1 MHRVFRFAASFLFFA
16 AVVSGRPALAQVD
29 LSGEWGVTFFE
40 DILHRGATLVPGD
53 NTGVPLSEA
62 GRRKAESWDESVV
75 ATHERQCIPHPVTYA
90 VRGPGNI
97 RFVKIVDQESG
108 RLVAYSLQGSYVG
121 RFRTIWMDGR
131 PHPSDL
137 APHSYTGFSTGK
149 WVRNTLVVT
158 TTHMKMGYLDRNGM
172 PSSELARMTEH
183 FIRHDDRLTAVT
195 FIHDPVF
202 LSEPFVRSTDFVLNL
217 TGNAG
222 AWGVCAPDQIV
233 DELLDKPKGYVPH
246 HLPGTVDPGRELFLT
261 SRHVPLEAARGGA
274 DTTYP
279 EYRRRLR
286 DLSATTASN
295 SDGNSE
301 GPACGG
307 NRCEQRP
314 PAEGDVRVE
323 HVQGRVH
330 MIAGA
335 GGNIAVHVG
344 EDGVLLVNS
353 GSGKVTDKVLAAI
366 RQLSDKP
373 IRFILNTGG
382 DADDIGGNEAIAKTG
397 NRSGGRGQG
406 AGAAVIAHD
415 GVLQS
420 LIGSEGREPSVPSP
434 SWPTITFIGDLKD
447 VYTNGEAVQMFHQP
461 AAHATGDSVV
471 FFRASDVVVTGEVVD
486 MTRYPLIDTAQGGTF
501 SGVLAAINR
510 LIDLTVPKDWQEG
523 GTLVVPIRGRIADEA
538 DLVEYRDML
547 TIVRDRV
554 EDSIKKGMTL
564 EQVQAAQPTFEYD
577 GLYGAVSGP
586 WTTAMFV
593 EAVYRDLSRSPSA
606 SQ

>member
-1 MHRVFRFAASFLFFA
+1 MHRAFRIAASSLLF
-16 AVVSGRPALAQVD
+16 VVLATDRSAFAQVD

-97 RFVKIVDQESG
+97 RFVKIVDQETG

-149 WVRNTLVVT
+149 WERNTLVVS

-183 FIRHDDRLTAVT
+183 FIRHGDRLTAVT

-274 DTTYP
+274 ETTYP
-279 EYRRRLR
+279 EYGRRLR
-286 DLSATTASN
+286 ELSTAGASSTGRN
-295 SDGNSE
+295 AE
-301 GPACGG
+301 GLACGG
-307 NRCEQRP
+307 NRCERSTDD
-314 PAEGDVRVE
+314 GDVRVE

-330 MIAGA
+330 MVAGA

-344 EDGVLLVNS
+344 DDGVLLVNS
-353 GSGKVTDKVLAAI
+353 GSSKVTEKVLASI

-373 IRFILNTGG
+373 IRFILNTGA
-382 DADDIGGNEAIAKTG
+382 DADDIGGNEVIAKTG
-397 NRSGGRGQG
+397 SRSGGRGQG
-406 AGAAVIAHD
+406 AGASIIAHD

-420 LIGSEGREPSVPSP
+420 LIGSEGRGQSVAPG

-461 AAHATGDSVV
+461 AAHASGDSVA
-471 FFRASDVVVTGEVVD
+471 FFRASDVVVTGEIVD
-486 MTRYPLIDTAQGGTF
+486 MTRYPLIDASQGGTF
-501 SGVLAAINR
+501 SGVLAAVNR
-510 LIDLTVPKDWQEG
+510 IIDLTVPKDWQEG
-523 GTLVVPIRGRIADEA
+523 GTMVIPIRGRIADEA

-547 TIVRDRV
+547 TIVRDRI
-554 EDSIKKGMTL
+554 EDMIKKGMTL
-564 EQVQAAQPTFEYD
+564 EQVQAARPTFEYD
-577 GLYGAVSGP
+577 GLYGATSGT
-586 WTTAMFV
+586 WTTTMFV
-593 EAVYRDLSRSPSA
+593 EAVYRDLSRPTSS